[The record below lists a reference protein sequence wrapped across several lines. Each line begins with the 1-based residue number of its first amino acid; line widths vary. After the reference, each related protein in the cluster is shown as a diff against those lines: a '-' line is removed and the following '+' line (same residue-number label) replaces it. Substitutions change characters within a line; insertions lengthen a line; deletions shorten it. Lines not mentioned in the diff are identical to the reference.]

1 MRALSA
7 LSGFMFGT
15 LLTFPFQYT
24 QFLRA
29 RAVGR
34 VNGYQAEDSTNMGR
48 RRVGCEIVL
57 YQIRPA
63 RGSRTDDGNKHGQGE
78 ILIATVKGHN

>member
-1 MRALSA
+1 
-7 LSGFMFGT
+7 
-15 LLTFPFQYT
+15 
-24 QFLRA
+24 
-29 RAVGR
+29 
-34 VNGYQAEDSTNMGR
+34 MGR

-78 ILIATVKGHN
+78 ILVATIKGHN

>member
-7 LSGFMFGT
+7 FSGLMLSA
-15 LLTFPFQYT
+15 LLTFPFQNT

-48 RRVGCEIVL
+48 RLIGCEIVL
-57 YQIRPA
+57 Y
-63 RGSRTDDGNKHGQGE
+63 
-78 ILIATVKGHN
+78 